1 MFYMVLLYDELLCMQ
16 LHVIYK
22 SLVFIS
28 FISSVAILTGI
39 INIAINTTWMFFHPK
54 SSNH

>member
-1 MFYMVLLYDELLCMQ
+1 MFYMVLLYGELLCMQ

-22 SLVFIS
+22 SAVFIS

-39 INIAINTTWMFFHPK
+39 INIAISTT
-54 SSNH
+54 